1 MVQLITKELVIS
13 HSVKASEMQE
23 IKVFQRILVSTN
35 EADWKK
41 QGMKMYSRGYF
52 EQAMKCFERSGNR
65 ELYNKA
71 LANKSADSATR
82 KLIEVESERSNIKQ
96 GLHVYEKI
104 TSSDLA
110 KLKKK
115 LKADEKSA
123 YE

>member
-1 MVQLITKELVIS
+1 MITKELVIS